1 MTVGDVAAGT
11 PAEKRALL
19 QRLLAQ
25 QSAFPLSAGQQWLWL
40 LQQLA
45 PNNAAYHFP
54 CALRITSR
62 INVDA
67 MRSAL
72 QALINRHAAFRTV
85 FIERDGATV
94 QRVQAD
100 AVVSF
105 TVTDVGGMD
114 AATLSSLVARESEY
128 PIDLET
134 GPVFRSHLFRESDT
148 SSVLLLVWHHIVL
161 DGWSIAL
168 VLEELGV
175 MYDAYVAE
183 LPWQLAPAVPY
194 REFVEWQQH
203 MLASNEGQRHARYWH
218 EQLQHVEPLDIATD
232 FQRPT
237 HRSYR
242 GGSVTFALGESVTA
256 AVHAMATGE
265 NTTQFVVLMAC
276 FQGLL
281 HRITGH
287 EQIPVSYPVNGRTV
301 SRFEK
306 TAGFFVNQLTAVGT
320 IGARTTFR
328 ELIAATKVG
337 VLAALEHQDYHL
349 SLLPSMH
356 GAQSSGSQSTSSDA
370 MFVLQKSQG
379 YQLELPR
386 GVVREN
392 ALLDEMPDK
401 LHDDVHNDP
410 HLVSRGR
417 LGALPVESFPLES
430 STARF
435 DLEMHMLESGGALL
449 GVLQYDAEIFG
460 EAWARMF
467 ATCFQRLVSHVVSN
481 LDLRV
486 SVVDILGAAERSRVL
501 TEWND
506 TEQHWP
512 DEGGIADVFEQAAAG
527 RANAVAARCG
537 ERQLTFGELDAR
549 ANRVAHWLLHA
560 GVRPQ
565 EIAGLAVPRSL
576 DMLAAMLG
584 IIKAGCIY
592 LPLDPSNPAERL
604 NFMLNDSGARFV
616 VTSDETCTRFRRSP
630 AHQLCMHCDEARI
643 GAEPITRVS
652 RGDTP
657 LLYVLY
663 TSGSTGEPKGVPGT
677 VRGALNRMHWM
688 WETLPFAD
696 GEVCAQLTTPGFVDA
711 VWEILGPLLRGVPIV
726 IIQDDDVRDSERL
739 MHALEKSR
747 VTRIT
752 LVPSLL
758 RVLLDRDDDSA
769 RLQHLHFWSCSGD
782 AMDRALAVR
791 FHERFAGARLFNL
804 YGCSEASADSAWFE
818 IPPDWRG
825 ERVPIGKPIANTQI
839 LLLDSYGNL
848 VPPGVV
854 GEIHIGGAGLAP
866 GYLKRPDLSAERW
879 VESNLLPGTRLYR
892 TGDLGRQRADGAIE
906 YFGRSDQ
913 QLKIRGN
920 RVEAAEVEHALRQHP
935 DVAHVA
941 VAGMLES
948 SGDQA
953 LVAYIVPAIHSSGNR
968 PVVGDVNETTLHTRL
983 RAYLAQAVPAYMVPS
998 HWVQLDAMPLTAS
1011 GKIDRRVLPMPSS
1024 AERSSAYVAPRTDTE
1039 RQLANIWQQTLE
1051 VRRLGIHDD
1060 FFEWGGHSILAVQTM
1075 ARVSKHF
1082 ERSLP
1087 VAMLFQCPTVAAFA
1101 LQLDG
1106 ELREHSRHEVVP
1118 IDVSGDG
1125 PPLFWIPGG
1134 AALPSFT
1141 RLKELASHIAPE
1153 RSLHGVGT
1161 RLAERISE
1169 VESVPARAFAYVAA
1183 IRAVQPRG
1191 PYSLAGFC
1199 LGGVVAFEVA
1209 QQLEAQ
1215 GEGVAFLALVNT
1227 WMPASAISGSHWLQ
1241 LFLQRAV
1248 HHVRFALC
1256 SPTVETRQYLWQ
1268 RAATLMRLLR
1278 RSRQA
1283 VAEWSAA
1290 TGDMAPL
1297 DAPSEDAVLRATV
1310 HLASSY
1316 QPQSYG
1322 GTVHVF
1328 ISEEPELVGVSE
1340 RLDPRLAWRRVCRD
1354 VEVLRLHGGH
1364 DAMLDVPLV
1373 DEFGVALR
1381 TALRATQ
1388 RG

>member
-1 MTVGDVAAGT
+1 MTVVDVAAET

-25 QSAFPLSAGQQWLWL
+25 QSTFPLSAGQQWLWF

-45 PNNAAYHFP
+45 PDSAAYHFP
-54 CALRITSR
+54 HAMRITSR
-62 INVDA
+62 IDVEA

-85 FIERDGATV
+85 FTERDSAIV
-94 QRVQAD
+94 QHVQAD

-114 AATLSSLVARESEY
+114 AAAISSLVARESEY
-128 PIDLET
+128 PIDLGT

-148 SSVLLLVWHHIVL
+148 CSVLLLVWHHIVL

-168 VLEELGV
+168 VLDELGV
-175 MYDAYVAE
+175 MYDAYHAE
-183 LPWQLAPAVPY
+183 QPWQLPPAVPY
-194 REFVEWQQH
+194 REFVEWQQR
-203 MLASNEGQRHARYWH
+203 MLVSKEGQSHANFWQ

-232 FQRPT
+232 FKRPT
-237 HRSYR
+237 NRSYR
-242 GGSVTFALGESVTA
+242 GGSVLFALGESVTT
-256 AVHAMATGE
+256 AVHEMATGE
-265 NTTQFVVLMAC
+265 NVTPFVVLLAC
-276 FQGLL
+276 FQGFL

-287 EQIPVSYPVNGRTV
+287 ERIPVSYPVNGRTS
-301 SRFEK
+301 SRFAK

-320 IGARTTFR
+320 IGRETTFR
-328 ELIAATKVG
+328 ELIAATKAG

-349 SLLPSMH
+349 SLLPPMQR
-356 GAQSSGSQSTSSDA
+356 AQAPGSQSTSSDA
-370 MFVLQKSQG
+370 MFVLQKSQA

-392 ALLDEMPDK
+392 ALLDD
-401 LHDDVHNDP
+401 LHDDRHI
-410 HLVSRGR
+410 VSRGK
-417 LGALPVESFPLES
+417 LGALPVESFPLEGK
-430 STARF
+430 TARF

-449 GVLQYDAEIFG
+449 GLLQYDAEIFS
-460 EAWARMF
+460 EESARMF
-467 ATCFQRLVSHVVSN
+467 TACFQRLVSHAVGH

-486 SVVDILGAAERSRVL
+486 SAVDILGAVEQRRVL
-501 TEWND
+501 TELNN
-506 TEQHWP
+506 TERHWP
-512 DEGGIADVFEQAAAG
+512 DEGGIADVFERAAG
-527 RANAVAARCG
+527 RSVDNLAARCG
-537 ERQLTFGELDAR
+537 NRQLTFDELDAR
-549 ANRVAHWLLHA
+549 ANRIAHWLRHA

-565 EIAGLAVPRSL
+565 EIIGLAVPRSL
-576 DMLAAMLG
+576 DMLIAMLG
-584 IIKAGCIY
+584 VIKAGCIY

-604 NFMLNDSGARFV
+604 NFMLNDSGARLV
-616 VTSDETCTRFRRSP
+616 ITSGETCTRFRRSP
-630 AHQLCMHCDEARI
+630 VHQLCMHCDEARI
-643 GAEPITRVS
+643 DAEPITRVS

-657 LLYVLY
+657 LLYLLY

-677 VRGALNRMHWM
+677 VRGALNRMYWM
-688 WETLPFAD
+688 WETLPFGE

-726 IIQDDDVRDSERL
+726 IIPDEDVRDTERL
-739 MHALEKSR
+739 VHALEKTR
-747 VTRIT
+747 ATRIT

-758 RVLLDRDDDSA
+758 RVLLDREDVSA
-769 RLQHLHFWSCSGD
+769 RLRHLRFWSCSGE
-782 AMDRALAVR
+782 ALDRSLAER
-791 FHERFAGARLFNL
+791 FHQRLPDARLFNL

-818 IPPDWRG
+818 IRADWRG

-866 GYLKRPDLSAERW
+866 GYLKRPELSTERW
-879 VESNLLPGTRLYR
+879 VESRLLPGKQLYR
-892 TGDLGRQRADGAIE
+892 TGDLGRRRADGAIE
-906 YFGRSDQ
+906 YFGRADQ

-920 RVEAAEVEHALRQHP
+920 RVETAEVEHVLRQHP
-935 DVAHVA
+935 DVAQVA
-941 VAGMLES
+941 VVGMMEP

-953 LVAYIVPAIHSSGNR
+953 LVAYIVPALRSSADGAATS
-968 PVVGDVNETTLHTRL
+968 DLLSETTLRTRL
-983 RAYLAQAVPAYMVPS
+983 RAYLAQSVPTYMVPS
-998 HWVQLDAMPLTAS
+998 HWVQLDSMPLTAS
-1011 GKIDRRVLPMPSS
+1011 GKIDRRVLPVPGS
-1024 AERSSAYVAPRTDTE
+1024 AERSSAYVAPRTETE

-1075 ARVSKHF
+1075 SRMSKHF
-1082 ERSLP
+1082 KRSLP
-1087 VAMLFQCPTVAAFA
+1087 VAMLFQFPTVATFG

-1106 ELREHSRHEVVP
+1106 DLCEHSRHEVIP

-1161 RLAERISE
+1161 RLAERMSE
-1169 VESVPARAFAYVAA
+1169 VESVPARAFAYVTA
-1183 IRAVQPRG
+1183 IRTVQPRG

-1209 QQLEAQ
+1209 QQLEAA
-1215 GEGVAFLALVNT
+1215 GEDVAFLALVNT
-1227 WMPASAISGSHWLQ
+1227 WMPASAISGSHWLL

-1248 HHVRFALC
+1248 HHVRFALR
-1256 SPTVETRQYLWQ
+1256 SPTVDTRQYLWQ
-1268 RAATLMRLLR
+1268 RAATLRRLLT

-1283 VAEWSAA
+1283 VSEWSAA

-1328 ISEEPELVGVSE
+1328 ISEEPELVGVSA
-1340 RLDPRLAWRRVCRD
+1340 RLDPRLAWRRVCSK

-1381 TALRATQ
+1381 SALRAAQ